1 MERLKQ
7 KILSEGKALSEH
19 VLLVDSFLNHQVDP
33 ELMQAVGEEFAAR
46 FADEAVDRVVT
57 IESSGIAPAV
67 MTALAMKKPMV
78 ILKKSK
84 SSILQDGVLQTEV
97 FSFTKNAPY
106 QLTLKTQFVHP
117 GERVLLI
124 DDFLANGE
132 AALGGIRL
140 LEKAGAKVVG
150 VGAVIA
156 KTFQPGMEKLRAS
169 GYRVEALAPVCRMAE
184 NVIEFERGGQTCS
197 FRMSDA
203 SFWTWTAPSISAA
216 RSSPARWNSSRRW
229 SLPAATSCF

>member
-19 VLLVDSFLNHQVDP
+19 VLLVDSFLNHQVDVN
-33 ELMQAVGEEFAAR
+33 LMNAVGQEFAR
-46 FADEAVDRVVT
+46 LFADAGITRVVT
-57 IESSGIAPAV
+57 IESSGIAPAA
-67 MTALAMKKPMV
+67 MAALAMNLPMV
-78 ILKKSK
+78 IMKKQA
-84 SSILQDGVLQTEV
+84 SSILKEGVLQTEV

-184 NVIEFERGGQTCS
+184 NVIEFE
-197 FRMSDA
+197 
-203 SFWTWTAPSISAA
+203 
-216 RSSPARWNSSRRW
+216 
-229 SLPAATSCF
+229 